1 MEIDKVSP
9 HLYSL
14 ATSQYLIQHVSVT
27 WLRAYPRSVSSW
39 LKHWLFSKCSF
50 SEKSTP
56 VMLGLYFIS
65 PPAAQHSPARPSSPH
80 IILIMFLSS
89 PASSLTG
96 YQIISQTDSR
106 HEAVGGDQ
114 LRPHYDLSNKNSLQ
128 GWFISDLTRWQHRTQ
143 LDLRPQTSS
152 CYRISQADRQ
162 EIREEG
168 QKSEKHVIIIIILQ
182 ADTDFTVKFYIIILA
197 LPRVHNVQVVR

>member
-65 PPAAQHSPARPSSPH
+65 PPAAQHSPAQPSSPH

-162 EIREEG
+162 RSG
-168 QKSEKHVIIIIILQ
+168 KKVRNLKSMLSSSSFSRQTH
-182 ADTDFTVKFYIIILA
+182 FTVKFYIIILA

>member
-1 MEIDKVSP
+1 M
-9 HLYSL
+9 
-14 ATSQYLIQHVSVT
+14 ATSLSSECIQLVETLTIQQVFFFWEVH
-27 WLRAYPRSVSSW
+27 SS
-39 LKHWLFSKCSF
+39 HAGFI
-50 SEKSTP
+50 
-56 VMLGLYFIS
+56 LYFS
-65 PPAAQHSPARPSSPH
+65 SCRPTQPSSPH

-162 EIREEG
+162 RSG
-168 QKSEKHVIIIIILQ
+168 KKVRNLKSMLSSSSFSRQTQIL
-182 ADTDFTVKFYIIILA
+182 
-197 LPRVHNVQVVR
+197 P